1 VRNRHPN
8 TAPDVRS
15 QPAGPRPTG
24 TDGPTRTRT
33 ASRPAYRLG
42 RHTRTNPA
50 TQTQR
55 RTWAARRQ
63 HRNQPQAGQARTA
76 STRGRGHLSAPGQ
89 APAGDSN
96 HDAVSPRLGP
106 PDAGHGHSGLRLPP
120 PGCRL
125 SPRLGHGPGST
136 SNGSR
141 RPGHGKPTRIGHW
154 SQLQNNSARA
164 TRPRRYSGN
173 KLDPAPLTV
182 AAPGERRPN
191 ASYQQLGK
199 GGPNRTPARHQT

>member
-1 VRNRHPN
+1 MARPGLGQHRVRRTYSAATP
-8 TAPDVRS
+8 
-15 QPAGPRPTG
+15 
-24 TDGPTRTRT
+24 GPTR
-33 ASRPAYRLG
+33 PPRLREGHG
-42 RHTRTNPA
+42 RHVDSTGTS
-50 TQTQR
+50 
-55 RTWAARRQ
+55 
-63 HRNQPQAGQARTA
+63 HMAGPARTA
-76 STRGRGHLSAPGQ
+76 STRGHGHLSAPGQ

-141 RPGHGKPTRIGHW
+141 RPGHGKPTRIGHR

-173 KLDPAPLTV
+173 KLDLAPRTV
-182 AAPGERRPN
+182 AAPGGRRPN

-199 GGPNRTPARHQT
+199 GGPNRTPARYQT